1 MSRDPSP
8 APQHVFRWD
17 LDKTYL
23 HTEFDHWLD
32 LLKTAVETPE
42 TKRSVPGAARLIR
55 ALRLHQPSRVTILS
69 GSPEQMRGT
78 LESKL
83 RLDGI
88 AWDEFTLKPSVRNIL
103 RLRFRALRDQVGYK
117 LPALLDARTR
127 VAQHVP
133 ETLFGD
139 DAEADA
145 LVYSL
150 YADVLAGLVSDRQ
163 LTAVLEQSRT
173 YADVV
178 AETIRLVHRTA
189 RGDVVRRIFIH
200 LDRRSDPGFFRIYG
214 PRVVPVSNYL
224 QAAAVLVSD
233 GLLGTDALAPIAA
246 AVHTE
251 TQLAVPEI
259 AESLHA
265 LVRRG
270 DLTPDVVHRIA
281 RALGDSAAQ
290 LDLTADELTDLA
302 DALQAT
308 PPPGDPPPVVAID
321 YLDALADDRAR
332 WEAARDA
339 ARVRGRDRPRTSSG
353 E

>member
-1 MSRDPSP
+1 MAASDDIT
-8 APQHVFRWD
+8 HVFRWD

-23 HTEFDHWLD
+23 HTNFDTLLD
-32 LLKTAVETPE
+32 LLRTAVESPE
-42 TKRSVPGAARLIR
+42 RKRTVPGAAALMREIR
-55 ALRLHQPSRVTILS
+55 ASGRVRVTIVS
-69 GSPEQMRGT
+69 GSPEQMRRS
-78 LESKL
+78 LEAKL
-83 RLDGI
+83 RLDGVQ
-88 AWDEFTLKPSVRNIL
+88 WDELVLKPNLRNIL
-103 RLRFRALRDQVGYK
+103 KGRFRAVREQVGYK

-127 VAQHVP
+127 AP
-133 ETLFGD
+133 AGARETLFGD

-150 YADVLAGLVSDRQ
+150 YADVLAGKVSDRQ

-178 AETIRLVHRTA
+178 SEIIRLVHRTA
-189 RGDVVRRIFIH
+189 RGDFVRRIFIH
-200 LDRRSDPGFFRIYG
+200 LERRSDPGFFRIYG

-224 QAAAVLVSD
+224 QAAAVLLSD
-233 GLLGTDALAPIAA
+233 GLLGTDVLAPIAA

-251 TQLAVPEI
+251 TQLSVPEI

-270 DLTPDVVHRIA
+270 DLSPDVVLHIA
-281 RALGDSAAQ
+281 KALGDSAPQ
-290 LDLTADELTDLA
+290 LDLTADELVDLA
-302 DALQAT
+302 DALQDT
-308 PPPGDPPPVVAID
+308 PPPGEPPPEVAID

-339 ARVRGRDRPRTSSG
+339 ARVRVKERSRSSSG

>member
-1 MSRDPSP
+1 VSRDPSAIP
-8 APQHVFRWD
+8 RHVFRWD

-42 TKRSVPGAARLIR
+42 TKRAVPGAARLIR

-88 AWDEFTLKPSVRNIL
+88 VWDEFTLKPSVRNIL

-127 VAQHVP
+127 VPQDVP

-150 YADVLAGLVSDRQ
+150 YADVLAGRVSDRQ

-178 AETIRLVHRTA
+178 SETIRLVHRTA

-200 LDRRSDPGFFRIYG
+200 LERRSDPSFFRIYG

-224 QAAAVLVSD
+224 QAAAVLVAD
-233 GLLGTDALAPIAA
+233 GLLGADALAPIAA
-246 AVHTE
+246 AVHAE
-251 TQLAVPEI
+251 TQLPVPEI

-270 DLTPDVVHRIA
+270 DLAPDTVRRIGQS
-281 RALGDSAAQ
+281 LGDGAPQ
-290 LDLTADELTDLA
+290 PNLTADDLTDLA
-302 DALQAT
+302 DALQDT
-308 PPPGDPPPVVAID
+308 PPAGEPPPEVAID

-339 ARVRGRDRPRTSSG
+339 ARVRGRDRSRPPSG

>member
-1 MSRDPSP
+1 MSEPTPPPR
-8 APQHVFRWD
+8 HVFRWD

-23 HTEFDHWLD
+23 HTEFDHWID
-32 LLKTAVETPE
+32 LVKTAVETPE

-88 AWDEFTLKPSVRNIL
+88 SWDEFTLKPSVRNIL

-127 VAQHVP
+127 VPQDVP

-150 YADVLAGLVSDRQ
+150 YADILSGKVSDRQ

-173 YADVV
+173 YPDVV
-178 AETIRLVHRTA
+178 AEVIRLVHRVEK
-189 RGDVVRRIFIH
+189 GEVVRRIFIH
-200 LDRRSDPGFFRIYG
+200 LERRSDPDFFRLYG

-224 QAAAVLVSD
+224 QAAAVLVAD
-233 GLLGTDALAPIAA
+233 GLLGTDALGPIAA

-251 TQLAVPEI
+251 TQLPVGEL

-270 DLTPDVVHRIA
+270 DLSPEVVHRVA
-281 RALGDSAAQ
+281 DALGDSAPQ
-290 LDLTADELTDLA
+290 MDLTADELTTLA
-302 DALQAT
+302 DALHQT
-308 PPPGDPPPVVAID
+308 PEAAEPTPWVEID
-321 YLDALADDRAR
+321 YLDALDDDRAR
-332 WEAARDA
+332 WEAARLA
-339 ARVRGRDRPRTSSG
+339 AKARLKAKPKKPPED
-353 E
+353 

>member
-1 MSRDPSP
+1 M
-8 APQHVFRWD
+8 
-17 LDKTYL
+17 
-23 HTEFDHWLD
+23 
-32 LLKTAVETPE
+32 
-42 TKRSVPGAARLIR
+42 
-55 ALRLHQPSRVTILS
+55 
-69 GSPEQMRGT
+69 
-78 LESKL
+78 
-83 RLDGI
+83 
-88 AWDEFTLKPSVRNIL
+88 
-103 RLRFRALRDQVGYK
+103 
-117 LPALLDARTR
+117 
-127 VAQHVP
+127 P

-150 YADVLAGLVSDRQ
+150 YADVLAGKVSDRQ

-178 AETIRLVHRTA
+178 SEIIRLVHRTA
-189 RGDVVRRIFIH
+189 RGDFVRRIFIH
-200 LDRRSDPGFFRIYG
+200 LERRSDPGFFRIYG

-224 QAAAVLVSD
+224 QAAAVLLSD
-233 GLLGTDALAPIAA
+233 GLLGTDVLAPIAA

-251 TQLAVPEI
+251 TQLSVPEI

-270 DLTPDVVHRIA
+270 DLSPDVVLQIA
-281 RALGDSAAQ
+281 RALGDSAPQ
-290 LDLTADELTDLA
+290 LDLTADELVDLA
-302 DALQAT
+302 DALQDTPAPGE
-308 PPPGDPPPVVAID
+308 PPPEVAID

-339 ARVRGRDRPRTSSG
+339 ARVRVKERSRSSSG